1 MFRTLCTLIL
11 GASLLFG
18 CNNSQQDTAGDDFQ
32 WQKENSES
40 LQVAADSL
48 MKIDQLLQGAVEKEW
63 IAGAVALVVKDE
75 KIVFENAYGFRDKE
89 KDAWMEENHLFRI
102 ASMTKPITS
111 LAILQLHEKGLLDVE
126 DPVSKF
132 IPAFADAQILE
143 SVDAADSSWTAR
155 PATQILKISDLL
167 RHTSGISYGFLD
179 TTMNKLYAKAGIL
192 DLTTNEAITIQ
203 ENVDRLA
210 TLPLKFE
217 PGTAYQYGLSVD
229 VLGRV
234 VEVAS
239 GEPLDEYFQKYI
251 FEPLGMNDTGF
262 YFDESAGEELT
273 RMYSNSRE
281 WGLTPFPGQGS
292 LTDAWPIT
300 GAKTYFSGGG
310 GLISNAR
317 DYARFALCV
326 LNGGALGN
334 QRIIEEETLNLMKTN
349 QMPNG
354 LRVGRDHFSFGFMV
368 TAEDGDLRFGRK
380 PGRLSWGGAFQTTFW
395 IDQERNSVAILL
407 TQVYPSFYQ
416 RAIYDGFETAVNSAF
431 IE

>member
-1 MFRTLCTLIL
+1 MIRTLCSLIL
-11 GASLLFG
+11 VASLLFG
-18 CNNSQQDTAGDDFQ
+18 CNSSQQETGEDAFQ
-32 WQKENSES
+32 WQKENPQS
-40 LQVAADSL
+40 LPVAADSL
-48 MKIDQLLQGAVEKEW
+48 MKIDELLQGAVEKEW

-89 KDAWMEENHLFRI
+89 KGARMEENHLFRI

-132 IPAFADAQILE
+132 IPAFANAQILE
-143 SVDAADSSWTAR
+143 SINAADSSWTGR
-155 PATQILKISDLL
+155 PATQTLKISDLL

-192 DLTTNEAITIQ
+192 DLTTTEAISIQ
-203 ENVDRLA
+203 ENVDKLA

-217 PGTAYQYGLSVD
+217 PGAAYQYGLSVD

-239 GEPLDEYFQKYI
+239 GEALDEYFQKYI
-251 FEPLGMNDTGF
+251 FEPLGMNHTGF

-281 WGLTPFPGQGS
+281 WGLTPFPGQGALS
-292 LTDAWPIT
+292 DAWPIT

-310 GLISNAR
+310 GLISSAR

-326 LNGGALGN
+326 LNGGALGT

-354 LRVGRDHFSFGFMV
+354 IRVGRDYFSFGFMV

-395 IDQERNSVAILL
+395 IDQERNGIAILL

-431 IE
+431 VE

>member
-1 MFRTLCTLIL
+1 
-11 GASLLFG
+11 
-18 CNNSQQDTAGDDFQ
+18 
-32 WQKENSES
+32 
-40 LQVAADSL
+40 
-48 MKIDQLLQGAVEKEW
+48 MKIDELLQGAVEKEW

-89 KDAWMEENHLFRI
+89 QDARMEENHLFRI

-132 IPAFADAQILE
+132 IPAFANAQILE

-155 PATQILKISDLL
+155 PATQTLKISDLL

-192 DLTTNEAITIQ
+192 DLSTTEAITIE

-239 GEPLDEYFQKYI
+239 GEPLDQYFLKYI
-251 FEPLGMNDTGF
+251 FEPLGMNHTGF

-273 RMYSNSRE
+273 RMYSNSKE

-334 QRIIEEETLNLMKTN
+334 QRIIEAETLNLMKTN

-368 TAEDGDLRFGRK
+368 TADDGDLRFGRK